1 MPAKKNLTISEAAK
15 KLGISRQA
23 VHLAIQ
29 KGVLKARAKRVVS
42 VVWMI
47 PVEALE
53 AYRVSSVHQR
63 AGKKILNA

>member
-1 MPAKKNLTISEAAK
+1 MPAKKTLTISEAAK

-42 VVWMI
+42 LIWMI

-53 AYRVSSVHQR
+53 AYRVSSVHQS
-63 AGKKILNA
+63 AGKKIVDA